1 MTMGR
6 RFLVLIPAVLL
17 CGSAVPAEK
26 DDLKSGPQAGDNL
39 PGPFHSLVAHSE
51 EPRWV
56 GLKMDFFE
64 AYGANPVVLVF
75 AREMTKPLTRMVKE
89 LEAEVAKGK
98 SAKLKAVVVILSDD
112 DALEKNLKEFGEKQ
126 GIKHVN
132 LAIMEPDGP
141 KHYKVSKEADVT
153 VIAYKNRKVQANH
166 AFKKG
171 ELNEEGV
178 EKILADVRKIAS
190 KQ

>member
-17 CGSAVPAEK
+17 SAYAVSAEK
-26 DDLKSGPQAGDNL
+26 GDLKSGPQAGDNL
-39 PGPFHSLVAHSE
+39 PGPFHSLVVHSE

-75 AREMTKPLTRMVKE
+75 AREMTKPLTRLVKE
-89 LEAEVAKGK
+89 LDAEVAKRK
-98 SAKLKAVVVILSDD
+98 SAKLKAVVVFLSDD
-112 DALEKNLKEFGEKQ
+112 DALEKNLKDFGEKQ

-132 LAIMEPDGP
+132 LVIVEPAGARR
-141 KHYKVSKEADVT
+141 YKVSKEADVT
-153 VIAYKNRKVQANH
+153 AIAYKNRKVQANH

-178 EKILADVRKIAS
+178 EKILADVPKLAS